1 MQDTSGWINQRLEV
15 LVRMIQEETLDK
27 GDINSE
33 IVLTSFLATQV
44 KSILATTRKKVPS
57 EQKPGELIIII
68 NNKPEHL
75 DILKVRYLSLE

>member
-44 KSILATTRKKVPS
+44 KSILAMTRKKVPS

-68 NNKPEHL
+68 NNKPEHKTSLKL
-75 DILKVRYLSLE
+75 DTYH